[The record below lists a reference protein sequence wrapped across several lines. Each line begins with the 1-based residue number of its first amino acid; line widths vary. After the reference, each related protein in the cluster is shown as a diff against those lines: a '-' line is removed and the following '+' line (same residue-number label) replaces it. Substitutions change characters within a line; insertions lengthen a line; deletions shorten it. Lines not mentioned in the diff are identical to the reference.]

1 MPSTKRIDDGT
12 FPVGNCKADAGLHL
26 NVNLA
31 ELEGRRAKNVNL
43 CRRMVD
49 LRSVGPGRNSKV
61 NPRRDVVAE
70 IPIRKRGAE
79 ADHALGCSGT
89 HGDKVQP
96 INTVRL
102 PQLIKTTGQLN
113 DKAGVS
119 GVVEVPPRDPRLNR
133 LFGMEYRA

>member
-1 MPSTKRIDDGT
+1 MPGFTLMSILPNSK
-12 FPVGNCKADAGLHL
+12 DA
-26 NVNLA
+26 
-31 ELEGRRAKNVNL
+31 AKNVNL